1 MTANLVATQYRRTT
15 TTTLSTSSV
24 DPAKLTREWAELGAH
39 FHHKRTKTGVETII
53 VEFPVIAKHAHTEKV
68 APIEAP
74 DVLIIDDDV
83 MILQTVSKVLGS
95 AGLRSVTS
103 TNRKSAVEMFRKHS
117 HSLRLVILDALLPST
132 HGSAL
137 LRLLRRINPSILV
150 LGFSGA
156 STPDIEA
163 LRDAG
168 ANQVLRKPLH
178 PQKILFAVQEL
189 LGGQR
194 AA

>member
-1 MTANLVATQYRRTT
+1 
-15 TTTLSTSSV
+15 
-24 DPAKLTREWAELGAH
+24 
-39 FHHKRTKTGVETII
+39 
-53 VEFPVIAKHAHTEKV
+53 
-68 APIEAP
+68 
-74 DVLIIDDDV
+74 LIIDDDV